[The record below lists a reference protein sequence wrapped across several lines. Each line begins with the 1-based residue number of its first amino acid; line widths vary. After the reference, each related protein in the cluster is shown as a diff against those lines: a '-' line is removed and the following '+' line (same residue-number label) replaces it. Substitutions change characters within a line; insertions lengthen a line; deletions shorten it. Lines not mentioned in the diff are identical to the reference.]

1 MKRKDFI
8 KAAGLGLISV
18 PMISSLS
25 KLKNLTD
32 DFAQTERMPALFL
45 GHGSPMNAIEDNEFV
60 QGFKDQAKQLEKPNA
75 IIVVSAHWE
84 TRGTY
89 VTAMENPRTI
99 HDFGGFPQALFDQ
112 QYPAPGHP
120 ALAQEVANLVQPG
133 GTVHLDDKWGLD
145 HGSWT
150 VVKHMFP
157 DADVPVIQLS
167 IDRTQ
172 TPAYHYQLAQ
182 QLKQLRDKGVLIIGS
197 GNIGWALKQLL
208 KKDYDI
214 KQGDIE
220 DGFDA
225 NDLSQVADFLKGVDA
240 VISAGPFAVNKN
252 IASVAAENGIAYF
265 DLTEDVETTEYIRS
279 LKSENILMPQCG
291 LAPGA
296 INICAAGMMNQF
308 DTVNEVL
315 MRVGALPRFTTNEM
329 SYYLSWSTNGLINEY
344 CNEADAIY
352 DGKSVKVMPLEG
364 AEKIVIEGE
373 SFEAFNTSGGCA
385 TMCETFKNKVQ
396 NLSYKTIRYP
406 GHLNHMKFL
415 FNDLHLKKN
424 KNVLEKLFD
433 KEVPRTKNDVII
445 FFVKVIGLIDGVL
458 QEKTYLRKIYGNE
471 KFSAIQLTT
480 ASGVC
485 SVLKM
490 FLDGKITNEGFTK
503 QESLSWDDFLNNNFG
518 KVYA

>member
-1 MKRKDFI
+1 MKAKI
-8 KAAGLGLISV
+8 
-18 PMISSLS
+18 
-25 KLKNLTD
+25 
-32 DFAQTERMPALFL
+32 
-45 GHGSPMNAIEDNEFV
+45 AIV
-60 QGFKDQAKQLEKPNA
+60 
-75 IIVVSAHWE
+75 
-84 TRGTY
+84 
-89 VTAMENPRTI
+89 
-99 HDFGGFPQALFDQ
+99 
-112 QYPAPGHP
+112 
-120 ALAQEVANLVQPG
+120 
-133 GTVHLDDKWGLD
+133 
-145 HGSWT
+145 
-150 VVKHMFP
+150 
-157 DADVPVIQLS
+157 
-167 IDRTQ
+167 
-172 TPAYHYQLAQ
+172 
-182 QLKQLRDKGVLIIGS
+182 GS

-208 KKDYDI
+208 KNDYEI

-225 NDLSQVADFLKGVDA
+225 HDISQVKDFLKGVDA

-252 IASVAAENGIAYF
+252 IASISAEEGIGYF

-279 LKSENILMPQCG
+279 RMSENILMPQCG

-296 INICAAGMMNQF
+296 INICASGMMEQF

-352 DGKSVKVMPLEG
+352 EGKSIKVMPLEG
-364 AEKIVIEGE
+364 AEKIVIDGE

-385 TMCETFKNKVQ
+385 TMCETFENEVE

-424 KNVLEKLFD
+424 KDVLERLFD

-445 FFVKVIGLIDGVL
+445 FFVKVIGIIDGVL
-458 QEKTYLRKIYGNE
+458 QEKTYLRKIYGDE
-471 KFSAIQLTT
+471 KLSAIQLTT

-485 SVLKM
+485 SVLDM
-490 FLDGKITNEGFTK
+490 FINKKISSKGFIK
-503 QESLSWDDFLNNNFG
+503 QESIPWKDFIDNKYG
-518 KVYA
+518 EVYT

>member
-1 MKRKDFI
+1 MKAKI
-8 KAAGLGLISV
+8 
-18 PMISSLS
+18 
-25 KLKNLTD
+25 
-32 DFAQTERMPALFL
+32 
-45 GHGSPMNAIEDNEFV
+45 AIV
-60 QGFKDQAKQLEKPNA
+60 
-75 IIVVSAHWE
+75 
-84 TRGTY
+84 
-89 VTAMENPRTI
+89 
-99 HDFGGFPQALFDQ
+99 
-112 QYPAPGHP
+112 
-120 ALAQEVANLVQPG
+120 
-133 GTVHLDDKWGLD
+133 
-145 HGSWT
+145 
-150 VVKHMFP
+150 
-157 DADVPVIQLS
+157 
-167 IDRTQ
+167 
-172 TPAYHYQLAQ
+172 
-182 QLKQLRDKGVLIIGS
+182 GS

-208 KKDYDI
+208 KKDYDL

-225 NDLSQVADFLKGVDA
+225 NNISQVKDFLKGVDA

-252 IASVAAENGIAYF
+252 IASVASDRGIAYF

-279 LKSENILMPQCG
+279 LKSKNILMPQCG

-406 GHLNHMKFL
+406 GHLNL
-415 FNDLHLKKN
+415 S
-424 KNVLEKLFD
+424 
-433 KEVPRTKNDVII
+433 
-445 FFVKVIGLIDGVL
+445 LIH
-458 QEKTYLRKIYGNE
+458 I
-471 KFSAIQLTT
+471 
-480 ASGVC
+480 
-485 SVLKM
+485 
-490 FLDGKITNEGFTK
+490 
-503 QESLSWDDFLNNNFG
+503 
-518 KVYA
+518 